1 MNKKEIKW
9 NVKFQY
15 SVFFIISLD
24 VNFIV
29 GCFRYFI

>member
-9 NVKFQY
+9 NVQFEY

-29 GCFRYFI
+29 GVFRFFI